1 MDKLRSLSRMVQSF
15 FVVLI
20 QDGHASHVS
29 IKLIE
34 LARANDVHIL
44 CLPAH
49 TTHLFQPLDIGVF
62 KSFKVF
68 FSKACSFYLSQH
80 PGRVITND
88 IIASLISSAVSNAFT
103 PNNIMSGFRKT
114 GIHPLNPGVIDDK
127 MLYPSRAFKSK
138 SEAPVAEGASSVE
151 QLSASTSPSSG
162 EKSVEACLFSPEQQ
176 KLYEQR
182 YSEGYDVPDEEYESW
197 LRIMHPSDTN
207 SGICSS
213 RSSACKSSSLKTP
226 SSSVSLILQEM
237 LVLPRPKNSTG
248 RKRKALNSK
257 GVCITDSEV
266 LDGLLKKEE
275 ETMEKQRKKSEREEQ
290 KKAKSLETEK
300 RKAEAEQKRKTKEIQ
315 RKKRDE
321 ERITRQ
327 TRRRRGTED
336 MKRRGKEGNQKEK
349 SKREKLTALER
360 DLQRLTI
367 DSDSSSDQD
376 TAVCPS
382 CGLIY
387 PDTSGLWIVC
397 DACDAWFD
405 LKCTDVDENCIPDVY
420 YCPKCRV

>member
-1 MDKLRSLSRMVQSF
+1 
-15 FVVLI
+15 
-20 QDGHASHVS
+20 
-29 IKLIE
+29 
-34 LARANDVHIL
+34 
-44 CLPAH
+44 
-49 TTHLFQPLDIGVF
+49 
-62 KSFKVF
+62 
-68 FSKACSFYLSQH
+68 
-80 PGRVITND
+80 
-88 IIASLISSAVSNAFT
+88 
-103 PNNIMSGFRKT
+103 
-114 GIHPLNPGVIDDK
+114 
-127 MLYPSRAFKSK
+127 
-138 SEAPVAEGASSVE
+138 
-151 QLSASTSPSSG
+151 
-162 EKSVEACLFSPEQQ
+162 
-176 KLYEQR
+176 
-182 YSEGYDVPDEEYESW
+182 
-197 LRIMHPSDTN
+197 MHPSDTN

-213 RSSACKSSSLKTP
+213 HSSACKSSSLKTP
-226 SSSVSLILQEM
+226 SSSVSPILQEM

-257 GVCITDSEV
+257 GVCIIDSEV
-266 LDGLLKKEE
+266 LDGLKTKEE
-275 ETMEKQRKKSEREEQ
+275 ETMEKPRKKSEREEQ

-327 TRRRRGTED
+327 TRRWRGTED
-336 MKRRGKEGNQKEK
+336 MKRRGKEDNQKEK

-387 PDTSGLWIVC
+387 PDTSGLWIGC
-397 DACDAWFD
+397 DVCDAWFD